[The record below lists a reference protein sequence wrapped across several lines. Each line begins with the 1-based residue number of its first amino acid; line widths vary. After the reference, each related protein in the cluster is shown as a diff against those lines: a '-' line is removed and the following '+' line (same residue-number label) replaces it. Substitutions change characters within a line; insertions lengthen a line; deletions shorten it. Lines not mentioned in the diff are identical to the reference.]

1 MNSAETANHSSNVL
15 QNLVYSKIYLKHL
28 EFNCMFWHGLEI
40 FLIWI
45 NIFYGIV
52 MPELSVMLFLYG
64 KTALVV
70 VKTFRSSPPW
80 SLLKPGP
87 RSWTWTLKNL
97 ESERPGPRKTWT
109 VKCRWN
115 TAGCRKTIRR
125 PNSIIPLSLEIC

>member
-1 MNSAETANHSSNVL
+1 MLFHSQSLLFIKKMKRIEQRRNCQPL
-15 QNLVYSKIYLKHL
+15 FKRTSKFIYNKIYLKHL
-28 EFNCMFWHGLEI
+28 EFNCMFWHGLET

-87 RSWTWTLKNL
+87 RSWTWTQKNL
-97 ESERPGPRKTWT
+97 DRKMQM
-109 VKCRWN
+109 KHSRMQKN
-115 TAGCRKTIRR
+115 DQKAK
-125 PNSIIPLSLEIC
+125 